1 MATASKAEKGIENNN
16 FSKKVLPGGFNFS
29 VKSRGLTSKKEIATV
44 VHEALPGTG
53 ILFVAAKA
61 DGGTVEIPARS
72 EFVVNTL
79 RNVVIGREGTRLC
92 IIEHLMAAATFWG
105 LEDLVVEIDGP
116 ELPLGDGSAAIWLDA
131 LKKIG
136 VAKRTV
142 SAEITLKEP
151 FVVSKGD
158 RSITAIPDDKF
169 SVTYLMDWN
178 HPAIGKRWHTWTAT
192 DECEDISI
200 ARTFAPLKE
209 HQLLGLENDVV
220 SLTEDGFTMP
230 LHFPDEPV
238 RHKLLD
244 LVGDLALIGFN
255 PMKLKARFISIKGGH
270 ELDVELVKKLKQVI
284 GDRA

>member
-1 MATASKAEKGIENNN
+1 
-16 FSKKVLPGGFNFS
+16 
-29 VKSRGLTSKKEIATV
+29 VKSRGLTSKKEIGTV
-44 VHEALPGTG
+44 VQEAKPGTG
-53 ILFVAAKA
+53 VVFIATKS
-61 DGGTVEIPARS
+61 DGSSVEIPARS

-92 IIEHLMAAATFWG
+92 IVEHIMAALTFWG
-105 LEDLVVEIDGP
+105 LEDLVVNIDGP
-116 ELPLGDGSAAIWLDA
+116 ELPLGDGSALIWLDA
-131 LKKIG
+131 FKKAG
-136 VAKRTV
+136 VEKRVVAADV
-142 SAEITLKEP
+142 SLKEP
-151 FVVSKGD
+151 VVVSKGD

-192 DECEDISI
+192 DAVEEIAI

-209 HQLLGLENDVV
+209 HQLLGLENDLV

-244 LVGDLALIGFN
+244 LIGDLTLIGFN
-255 PMKLKARFISIKGGH
+255 PFKLKARFVSIKGGH
-270 ELDVELVKKLKQVI
+270 ELDVELVKKLKQAI
-284 GDRA
+284 G